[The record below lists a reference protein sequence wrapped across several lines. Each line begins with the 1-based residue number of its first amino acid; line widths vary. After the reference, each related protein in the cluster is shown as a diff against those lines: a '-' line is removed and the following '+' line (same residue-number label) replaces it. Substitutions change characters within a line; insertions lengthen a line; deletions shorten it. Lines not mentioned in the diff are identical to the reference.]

1 MNRTWGTVLRAT
13 DPKESATMTNG
24 RSMHW
29 MLIKAMFNFLK
40 KKCLMYNFQILNA
53 KEQVM
58 KNDEFT
64 YHFNEFWPEL

>member
-1 MNRTWGTVLRAT
+1 
-13 DPKESATMTNG
+13 
-24 RSMHW
+24 
-29 MLIKAMFNFLK
+29 
-40 KKCLMYNFQILNA
+40 MYNFQILNA